1 MSETTTFY
9 DFPEE
14 NIRKKFTSRDEA
26 LKYVKDKLPA
36 NGKDWVLRKTVTT
49 IEEETIES
57 TRKLIENKD
66 IIKRII
72 DAFIEKATINN
83 VKFSTPGAYKCTNEK
98 YANISHSVV
107 DAYYFAEK
115 IGFPWEKLDDWF
127 NNKDGILEGRFDEWF
142 NTDEKPNYN
151 NRDITDFIAEHL
163 ALWYMVSDKF
173 NIDLKDITE
182 ENYNYG
188 SDERYKVKGNKSIH
202 YKDPTTLAGKYPE
215 AKKYIDEN
223 NEFLGI
229 YNSGIY
235 VEMDKQEAL
244 DLYKEKLKNYPIE
257 HAVVYYN
264 VGDYRPC
271 HNYKIEFP
279 YEFEP
284 GYRGEGSLAKLGETF
299 YRMPGIMFR
308 NDDIYI
314 TGDNYIGR
322 HVHHTGSKKVDETEE
337 LYNYCVKNL

>member
-1 MSETTTFY
+1 M
-9 DFPEE
+9 
-14 NIRKKFTSRDEA
+14 
-26 LKYVKDKLPA
+26 A
-36 NGKDWVLRKTVTT
+36 NWLATWY
-49 IEEETIES
+49 
-57 TRKLIENKD
+57 
-66 IIKRII
+66 II
-72 DAFIEKATINN
+72 
-83 VKFSTPGAYKCTNEK
+83 
-98 YANISHSVV
+98 
-107 DAYYFAEK
+107 
-115 IGFPWEKLDDWF
+115 
-127 NNKDGILEGRFDEWF
+127 
-142 NTDEKPNYN
+142 
-151 NRDITDFIAEHL
+151 
-163 ALWYMVSDKF
+163 SDKF

-182 ENYNYG
+182 ANYNYG
-188 SDERYKVKGNKSIH
+188 RDERYRTEGKKTIH

-215 AKKYIDEN
+215 AAQYLKEN
-223 NEFLGI
+223 NKFLGL
-229 YNSGIY
+229 YDSVY

-284 GYRGEGSLAKLGETF
+284 GYRGEGSSPKLGETF

-308 NDDIYI
+308 DDDIYI
-314 TGDNYIGR
+314 TNDNYIGR